1 MSAPQ
6 SPGLVAHPAVA
17 QGGASYVQIGTFGQP
32 ANADG
37 VKARLK
43 ALGLPVATSKITRKG
58 KVLQVVYAGPF
69 RSTADARNALG
80 LARGAGFADAVL
92 K

>member
-1 MSAPQ
+1 M
-6 SPGLVAHPAVA
+6 A
-17 QGGASYVQIGTFGQP
+17 QRGAAYVQVGTFGEP
-32 ANADG
+32 ANANA

-43 ALGLPVATSKITRKG
+43 ALGLPVSTSKITRKG

-69 RSTADARNALG
+69 ASAAQAQTALG
-80 LARGAGFADAVL
+80 LARGAGFGDAIL